1 MEQYFLRP
9 TAGGEPSGEGVILV
23 RAADPYEE
31 IAAVAASICED
42 VRRRG
47 LRYKEIAVIC
57 RDLAP
62 YRIALERTFG
72 KYGIP
77 FFADLPQGAADTPA
91 VSAVRAALDCAAE
104 GFTAGNILRF
114 AKAAAVGIDP
124 EAAAELENYCYVW
137 NVGRRDWQKPFE
149 NHPGGFQAE
158 FSPED
163 TARLERINGVRSRV
177 ILPLERFRRE
187 LREADGPGF
196 STAVYHLLESIGAGG
211 PYRSSLPCRRTGGG
225 TAAAAGRTGPGL
237 GGADEPA
244 GHPGGGDRPPAAAA
258 AGAGKPL

>member
-1 MEQYFLRP
+1 M
-9 TAGGEPSGEGVILV
+9 
-23 RAADPYEE
+23 
-31 IAAVAASICED
+31 AASICEE

-137 NVGRRDWQKPFE
+137 NVGRRDWKKPFE

-196 STAVYHLLESIGAGG
+196 STAVYHLLESIGAADHIEA
-211 PYRSSLPCRRTGGG
+211 LCR
-225 TAAAAGRTGPGL
+225 AA
-237 GGADEPA
+237 
-244 GHPGGGDRPPAAAA
+244 
-258 AGAGKPL
+258 

>member
-1 MEQYFLRP
+1 M
-9 TAGGEPSGEGVILV
+9 
-23 RAADPYEE
+23 
-31 IAAVAASICED
+31 AASICED

-62 YRIALERTFG
+62 YRIAVERTFG

-163 TARLERINGVRSRV
+163 TAVWSASMG
-177 ILPLERFRRE
+177 
-187 LREADGPGF
+187 
-196 STAVYHLLESIGAGG
+196 
-211 PYRSSLPCRRTGGG
+211 C
-225 TAAAAGRTGPGL
+225 AAG
-237 GGADEPA
+237 
-244 GHPGGGDRPPAAAA
+244 
-258 AGAGKPL
+258 